1 MMVKISPLS
10 LKSKCISTLI
20 RNHAY
25 LNLTVLP
32 QELRIEILDAI
43 RDPHYGEHRVAVRHY
58 ALDPE
63 EGVDWFGQHEIV
75 EYLYHNDPKNPILRY
90 YPRGTKRYN
99 QLCHAIVRHG
109 LDFMFHYQGI
119 LYDESRDVFVCAKYN
134 CKYKVKCDGEG
145 EGFLEEQL
153 PPVLLKQLED
163 KKRLS
168 PPMMVPISSIKLID
182 K

>member
-1 MMVKISPLS
+1 MMPKLSALS
-10 LKSKCISTLI
+10 LKSACIVILI

-25 LNLTVLP
+25 MNLTVLP
-32 QELRIEILDAI
+32 SELRIEILEAI
-43 RDPHYGEHRVAVRHY
+43 RDPHYGEHKVAIRHY
-58 ALDPE
+58 ALNPE
-63 EGVDWFGQHEIV
+63 EGVDWCGQHEIV

-99 QLCHAIVRHG
+99 QLCQASTRHG
-109 LDFMFHYQGI
+109 VDFMLHYQGV
-119 LYDESRDVFVCAKYN
+119 LYDESRDVYVRAKYN
-134 CKYKVKCDGEG
+134 CKYKVKCDSEG

-163 KKRLS
+163 KKRLL
-168 PPMMVPISSIKLID
+168 PPMMVPLSSIKLID